1 MINLLIKKFI
11 KNYDNIDDAKVR
23 NSYGYLAGIVGIIFN
38 ILLFVVKLFVGLVT
52 SSIAITADA
61 FNNLSDALSSIVTIV
76 GFKLSSMPADKEH
89 PYGHG
94 RVEYIA
100 ALIVSFM
107 VIIVGIEFTKSSIVR
122 IFNPSPVKFE
132 LIPFILLIL
141 TIFVKIWLSLFN
153 KKIGDRIGSAALK
166 AAALDALG
174 DIFTSTCVAISLL
187 VSKFTDFPIDA
198 YVGVVVSLIILY
210 SGIGLI
216 RETISP
222 LLGEAPDPN
231 LVEDLTKDLLSYKY
245 ICGTHDLMIHN
256 YGVGKTISSVHIEF
270 PANVD
275 IIEMH
280 NVVDKAEREISE
292 KYNMYLTIHMDPIYV
307 ATGETALVKQE
318 IEKIIEYNPILKS
331 MHDFRIIECQ
341 DRIDL
346 RFDVVI
352 HAKKAKNVMTDEEI
366 VASIKNSIEAEHP
379 NYRCIITIDHNF
391 DE

>member
-1 MINLLIKKFI
+1 
-11 KNYDNIDDAKVR
+11 
-23 NSYGYLAGIVGIIFN
+23 
-38 ILLFVVKLFVGLVT
+38 
-52 SSIAITADA
+52 
-61 FNNLSDALSSIVTIV
+61 
-76 GFKLSSMPADKEH
+76 MPADKEH

-107 VIIVGIEFTKSSIVR
+107 VIIVGVEFTKSSIVR
-122 IFNPSPVKFE
+122 IFNPSPVMFE

-318 IEKIIEYNPILKS
+318 IEKIIDYNPILKS